1 MNTQTHQHRSAPP
14 RTINISM
21 RTIEKKAAVLA
32 GIDPREVAMRHA
44 AAEGYR
50 LAKRASAPAGGGSN
64 LGRNIVGGAA
74 TLALGGAIYGLGNMG
89 FQAIQRGMSSLT
101 EGRDKSKAVSE
112 MLRVNPHLAKEEKTK
127 VLQAF
132 DTLWRFNKDVAVD
145 PLASA
150 SFVQKTV
157 DYGGVTTDEVKKMV
171 DMRKAMRDA
180 DFKTPKFQ
188 MMPMGNTGSFL

>member
-1 MNTQTHQHRSAPP
+1 MYAQHHNAQTPP
-14 RTINISM
+14 RIIKISK
-21 RTIEKKAAVLA
+21 RAIEKKAAALS
-32 GIDPREVAMRHA
+32 GISQPAYEMHRA

-50 LAKRASAPAGGGSN
+50 LGKLAAGESN
-64 LGRNIVGGAA
+64 LGRNIMTGAA
-74 TLALGGAIYGLGNMG
+74 SLALGGAVIGLGNIG
-89 FQAIQRGMSSLT
+89 FQALQRGMASLT

-132 DTLWRFNKDVAVD
+132 DTLWRFNQDVAKD

-180 DFKTPKFQ
+180 DARTPQLQ
-188 MMPMGNTGSFL
+188 MFPMTPGQMF